1 MAETIEKKS
10 AAKPAAKIAAKKP
23 AADKPAVIKKP
34 AAKPAVPASASA
46 PASAAAKEPAGK
58 KTEKYYEAVG
68 RRKTATARVRLYTK
82 GDKEF
87 MVNGHPFGLYFKGA
101 EFKNVVE
108 SPLVKMNCTE
118 RFRVTAVVKGGGVNA
133 QAEALRHGITRALVM
148 FNADFKKRLKK
159 SGYLTRD
166 PRMKERK
173 KPGLKKARRAPQWA
187 KR

>member
-1 MAETIEKKS
+1 MAETIE
-10 AAKPAAKIAAKKP
+10 
-23 AADKPAVIKKP
+23 KKP
-34 AAKPAVPASASA
+34 AAKPAVKVAAKKPAVRKPAVIKNPAAKPAAAA
-46 PASAAAKEPAGK
+46 PAGVAVKEPAAK

-108 SPLVKMNCTE
+108 SPLVKMNCTD

-133 QAEALRHGITRALVM
+133 QAEALRHGITRALVL

>member
-1 MAETIEKKS
+1 MAETIEKKP

-23 AADKPAVIKKP
+23 AASKPAAAKKPAVT
-34 AAKPAVPASASA
+34 
-46 PASAAAKEPAGK
+46 AAKEPAAK

-82 GDKEF
+82 GGKEF
-87 MVNGHPFGLYFKGA
+87 MVNGHPFDLYFKGA
-101 EFKNVVE
+101 EFKNIVE
-108 SPLVKMNCTE
+108 SPLVKMNCTD
-118 RFRVTAVVKGGGVNA
+118 RFRVTAVVKGGGINA
-133 QAEALRHGITRALVM
+133 QAEALRHGITRALVL